1 MDLLLKVVENNLDK
15 VRENLFKNAVWN
27 SDWDGDEL
35 GYEGVPVIG
44 YYTVDDDLG
53 LYINTET
60 GEILEAFDETDEE

>member
-27 SDWDGDEL
+27 SDWNGDEL
-35 GYEGVPVIG
+35 GYDDVAVIG
-44 YYTVDDDLG
+44 YYTVDEDLG

-60 GEILEAFDETDEE
+60 GEILEAFDESECE